1 MHGCT
6 TQGAREGKGRS
17 LEAGSKQASKC
28 SGMLH
33 TALDLLFSCRMWSG
47 ERGSGLVQGQCLG
60 RSRWLR
66 VKGRAMR
73 GLEALCYDTDCSI
86 GTDYDTAS
94 VRKRPRTYLGITICL
109 PFIFDSTRKV
119 PDSCTVQENSV
130 ADGSASEALQTSCT
144 VQGLCTVHGDVLP
157 SLYCTWRRSPFS
169 VRYIAMP
176 HSHTCIKGS

>member
-1 MHGCT
+1 MWVFWIKHNADGSVKKYKARLVAYGF
-6 TQGAREGKGRS
+6 TQVFSKDYYNTFS
-17 LEAGSKQASKC
+17 LVAKLSSFQAI
-28 SGMLH
+28 LVL
-33 TALDLLFSCRMWSG
+33 AVWNDLISQSFHAAS
-47 ERGSGLVQGQCLG
+47 
-60 RSRWLR
+60 
-66 VKGRAMR
+66 
-73 GLEALCYDTDCSI
+73 CYDTDCLV

-94 VRKRPRTYLGITICL
+94 VWKRPRTYLGITICL

-157 SLYCTWRRSPFS
+157 SLYCTWRRSHFY
-169 VRYIAMP
+169 VLYTMTP